1 MSIATA
7 RTWAQRTG
15 PSSSKNGLISALE
28 RPRPTHSTR
37 LRSGSTTTVA
47 YRWPFWIA
55 NSSIASS
62 RTPSRFGGPSERSR
76 CRKSIALTVFQS
88 SPNHRAVCR
97 TDVPAHSRATLSASR
112 RVTRAWGSSQSS
124 RSSLGPQR
132 GQARRSRGTHNSTAY
147 SNSGRSRIRRTVW
160 SWMAATG
167 WSQPEQRRSAPP
179 TGASSS
185 TAQDWPPRSS

>member
-62 RTPSRFGGPSERSR
+62 RTPSRFGGPSERSDSR
-76 CRKSIALTVFQS
+76 SAFLDLRHNLWLWTAIALSALLQVAVVHLPPLNSAFSTVPLDAGQWL
-88 SPNHRAVCR
+88 VC
-97 TDVPAHSRATLSASR
+97 LLMASTVLWYGELRKLLWRNVGR
-112 RVTRAWGSSQSS
+112 RLYG
-124 RSSLGPQR
+124 
-132 GQARRSRGTHNSTAY
+132 RRQQG
-147 SNSGRSRIRRTVW
+147 
-160 SWMAATG
+160 
-167 WSQPEQRRSAPP
+167 AP
-179 TGASSS
+179 
-185 TAQDWPPRSS
+185 